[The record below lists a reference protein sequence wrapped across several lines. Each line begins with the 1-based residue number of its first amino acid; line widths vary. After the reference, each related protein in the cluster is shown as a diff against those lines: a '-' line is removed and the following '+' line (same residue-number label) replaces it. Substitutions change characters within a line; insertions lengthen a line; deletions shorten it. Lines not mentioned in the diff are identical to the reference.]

1 MYDRPILAIIR
12 ENLDSEG
19 RLPRDFCLPEDPDD
33 ESSLKSNVPHILF
46 KIKKKRKEMVPC
58 RLPPPNSN

>member
-19 RLPRDFCLPEDPDD
+19 RLPRIYPAER
-33 ESSLKSNVPHILF
+33 S
-46 KIKKKRKEMVPC
+46 R
-58 RLPPPNSN
+58 